1 MIRTILI
8 AAIAVAGF
16 ALLEGAVYTARWLGE
31 RKQDELKRRLQAL
44 GTAQAGTA
52 SLLRRG
58 NLSHDESIDAF
69 LRMFS
74 IASRIESL
82 LEQAEVRITVAR
94 LLTISGVGVIVGV
107 VLGLMSHMGL
117 MMSLVL
123 APVGALLPFGFVSF
137 MRDRRSNKLTEQ
149 LPDAL
154 DMMARSMRAGHAL
167 SSAFKLVATEM
178 PSPINTEFARAF
190 EEQNLGMPFERAV
203 AQMTKRAPGNRDLK
217 IFAVSVIVQKE
228 TGGNLVEIIEKIA
241 ETIRARYRFYGK
253 LRTLTAEGRMSS
265 YILAALPICT
275 GVFIGFTNPE
285 YTKLLIDDRIGQMAL
300 GYAVVT
306 WVVGLLW
313 MRSMTKVEA

>member
-1 MIRTILI
+1 MRTILI
-8 AAIAVAGF
+8 GVIAVAGF
-16 ALLEGAVYTARWLGE
+16 ALIEGLYHTLHYFRE
-31 RKQDELKRRLQAL
+31 RNQDELKRRLQSL
-44 GTAQAGTA
+44 GVAAAGST
-52 SLLRRG
+52 SLLRQG
-58 NLSHDESIDAF
+58 NLSKNAGVDAF
-69 LRMFS
+69 LRLFPLAM
-74 IASRIESL
+74 RIEAM

-94 LLTISGVGVIVGV
+94 LLVIAGAGMVAGTA
-107 VLGLMSHMGL
+107 LGLLSSFGFL
-117 MMSLVL
+117 MSLVL
-123 APVGALLPFGFVSF
+123 APVGAFLPFGYVGF
-137 MRDRRSNKLTEQ
+137 MRSRRSNKLSEQ

-154 DMMARSMRAGHAL
+154 DMMARSLRAGHAL
-167 SSAFKLVATEM
+167 ASTFKLVSTEM
-178 PSPINTEFARAF
+178 PEPINREFARAF

-275 GVFIGFTNPE
+275 GIFIGFANPE
-285 YTKLLIDDRIGQMAL
+285 YASLLITDSVGKAAL

-306 WVVGLLW
+306 WIVGLLW
-313 MRSMTKVEA
+313 MRRMTKVEG